1 MELIYRTPPLRV
13 SFRVLYGRISF
24 RVLSHNCTPPVA
36 FLHAKGRALTE
47 RIERLAKETG
57 EAAEQH
63 QQEETAARKK
73 KAKVEVE
80 LAAVVGKYDRDMAE
94 KTAQIKEIKVCE
106 NTPLPHGSPSN
117 ITLPPFAHQAICLH
131 PQTQT

>member
-1 MELIYRTPPLRV
+1 MSP
-13 SFRVLYGRISF
+13 
-24 RVLSHNCTPPVA
+24 HNNY
-36 FLHAKGRALTE
+36 LHGKGRALTE

-94 KTAQIKEIKVCE
+94 KTTQIEEIKVCE
-106 NTPLPHGSPSN
+106 STALLHGSPDNSVLLPFRAPSN
-117 ITLPPFAHQAICLH
+117 FDYPPENKRDFWSGTKTLNVAWELH
-131 PQTQT
+131 ADVPTDCIQ

>member
-1 MELIYRTPPLRV
+1 MRGRFRFACCHITVHRPLHLFTP
-13 SFRVLYGRISF
+13 
-24 RVLSHNCTPPVA
+24 
-36 FLHAKGRALTE
+36 KGRALTE

-94 KTAQIKEIKVCE
+94 KTAQIEEIKVCE
-106 NTPLPHGSPSN
+106 NSASPHGSPSN
-117 ITLPPFAHQAICLH
+117 RTLPDFRDLIAPPVHTWEF
-131 PQTQT
+131 

>member
-1 MELIYRTPPLRV
+1 MYNKSLSWSTCAGRHLEIAYTVCSPLHV
-13 SFRVLYGRISF
+13 
-24 RVLSHNCTPPVA
+24 
-36 FLHAKGRALTE
+36 KGRALTE

-80 LAAVVGKYDRDMAE
+80 LAAVVGKYDRDMA
-94 KTAQIKEIKVCE
+94 KTTAQIEEIKVCE
-106 NTPLPHGSPSN
+106 NTALPNGFPYNRVLLHFCVLSELISP
-117 ITLPPFAHQAICLH
+117 P
-131 PQTQT
+131 